1 MARGGVNAGQRDRRA
16 EHDGVVRDPGEHDS
30 GHEQERRHQ
39 QQHDPAF
46 HESHT
51 IAARPRG
58 KVKGHPLGEPA
69 RTTQTDR
76 RVDLTGQ
83 VAVVTGANSGVGRS
97 ATELLLAAGAQVTLV
112 CRDRARGEQALTEI
126 ERSRPGATATL
137 ELADLACPDAV
148 RALAIRLSGR
158 LDRIHILVNNAG
170 VALDRL
176 ETTAAGFESIFATSH
191 LGHFLLSNLLL
202 ERLQGGGR
210 IVNVSSTVHRFGDL
224 RRAPLDEIARGQA
237 WRGGFQAYSDSKL
250 ANVLFTV
257 ESARRWKD
265 YGVAANALH
274 PGALATGIWNRYH
287 GTLGLILRG
296 MPIFMRKPAV
306 GGSAVLG
313 LIRRSEPDRM
323 SGRYF
328 HVARRT
334 QAPAAGGRP

>member
-1 MARGGVNAGQRDRRA
+1 M
-16 EHDGVVRDPGEHDS
+16 
-30 GHEQERRHQ
+30 
-39 QQHDPAF
+39 
-46 HESHT
+46 
-51 IAARPRG
+51 
-58 KVKGHPLGEPA
+58 
-69 RTTQTDR
+69 
-76 RVDLTGQ
+76 DLTGR

-97 ATELLLAAGAQVTLV
+97 TTELLLAAGAQVTLV

-148 RALAIRLSGR
+148 RALATRLSGR

-176 ETTAAGFESIFATSH
+176 ETTAAGFEWTFAISH
-191 LGHFLLSNLLL
+191 LGHFLLSNLLLL

-210 IVNVSSTVHRFGDL
+210 IVNVSSTVHRSATCAV
-224 RRAPLDEIARGQA
+224 RRWTRLPA
-237 WRGGFQAYSDSKL
+237 
-250 ANVLFTV
+250 
-257 ESARRWKD
+257 ARRGEEDGRPTAIPSWQTSCSRWSP
-265 YGVAANALH
+265 
-274 PGALATGIWNRYH
+274 PGDGRTMGLPRTLCIPARWPTGIWHRYH

-296 MPIFMRKPAV
+296 MAIFMRKPAV

-328 HVARRT
+328 HVDAERRPRRQAGDPELARDLWEHSLAWT
-334 QAPAAGGRP
+334 GLG